1 MLTHPGRVAKGILR
15 TTIRRESRGT
25 RNRKNQM
32 KHHST
37 QFGVRKN
44 PDSER
49 AHGLR
54 LAMNPSSL
62 KSERLSRNSQ
72 EDKSSS
78 PTSPANEE
86 LNLSPP
92 DATHGATRGDTRREG
107 QLLTVQEVAELL
119 RVPVSWVYG
128 RTRKR
133 SSERLP
139 GYRLGKYWRFRANE
153 VLAWVATQKSDIHA
167 A

>member
-1 MLTHPGRVAKGILR
+1 
-15 TTIRRESRGT
+15 
-25 RNRKNQM
+25 M
-32 KHHST
+32 KHRST
-37 QFGVRKN
+37 QFGARKN
-44 PDSER
+44 PDSPR
-49 AHGLR
+49 VHGLR
-54 LAMNPSSL
+54 LRVN
-62 KSERLSRNSQ
+62 
-72 EDKSSS
+72 SS
-78 PTSPANEE
+78 PLRTQTQNALEGKPSPPASPASEE
-86 LNLSPP
+86 LNLSPS
-92 DATHGATRGDTRREG
+92 DATNGATRGDTRQEG

-153 VLAWVATQKSDIHA
+153 VLAWVATQKNDIHA

>member
-1 MLTHPGRVAKGILR
+1 
-15 TTIRRESRGT
+15 
-25 RNRKNQM
+25 M
-32 KHHST
+32 KHRST
-37 QFGVRKN
+37 QFGPRKN
-44 PDSER
+44 PDSPR
-49 AHGLR
+49 VHGLR
-54 LAMNPSSL
+54 LGVN
-62 KSERLSRNSQ
+62 
-72 EDKSSS
+72 SS
-78 PTSPANEE
+78 PLRTQTQNALEGEPSAPASPASEE

-92 DATHGATRGDTRREG
+92 APDATNRATRGDTRREG

-139 GYRLGKYWRFRANE
+139 GYRLGKYWRFHASE
-153 VLAWVATQKSDIHA
+153 VLAWVATQQSGIHA

>member
-1 MLTHPGRVAKGILR
+1 
-15 TTIRRESRGT
+15 
-25 RNRKNQM
+25 M
-32 KHHST
+32 KHRST
-37 QFGVRKN
+37 QFGPRKN
-44 PDSER
+44 PDSPR
-49 AHGLR
+49 VHGLR
-54 LAMNPSSL
+54 LRVN
-62 KSERLSRNSQ
+62 
-72 EDKSSS
+72 SS
-78 PTSPANEE
+78 PLRTQTQNALEGKPSPPASQASEE
-86 LNLSPP
+86 LNLSPS
-92 DATHGATRGDTRREG
+92 DATNGATRGDTRQEG

-153 VLAWVATQKSDIHA
+153 VLAWVATQKNDIHA

>member
-1 MLTHPGRVAKGILR
+1 
-15 TTIRRESRGT
+15 
-25 RNRKNQM
+25 M
-32 KHHST
+32 KHRST
-37 QFGVRKN
+37 QLAARKN
-44 PDSER
+44 PDSPR
-49 AHGLR
+49 VHGLR
-54 LAMNPSSL
+54 LAANSSSL
-62 KSERLSRNSQ
+62 SHRSQ
-72 EDKSSS
+72 TGKSSESKPS
-78 PTSPANEE
+78 PPASPASEE
-86 LNLSPP
+86 LNLSPS
-92 DATHGATRGDTRREG
+92 DATNGATRGDTRLEG